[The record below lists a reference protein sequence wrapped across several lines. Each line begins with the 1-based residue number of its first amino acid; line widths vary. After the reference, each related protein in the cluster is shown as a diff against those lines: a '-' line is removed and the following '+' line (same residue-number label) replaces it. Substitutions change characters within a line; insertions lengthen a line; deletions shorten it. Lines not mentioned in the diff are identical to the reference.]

1 MNYDHYAAQARA
13 EYEVFSHALIADYL
27 AHSNAGGDLHAVGT
41 FRASG
46 LAIVARFVD
55 RAKELTNL
63 YLAPMGGGGLRD
75 ARDHPYLNT
84 LRQIAIK
91 NLNDLIVRLM
101 GGGNRLADTLTR
113 PAGAIG
119 ILLQRKLAKPAKP
132 ELVAVDRS
140 GRRWPADKLV
150 AVLTRD
156 FAYQAYLDAEIE
168 RFDLEGVE
176 MVTVVYPDPTHAQH
190 GLVMRLDEVG
200 LVRKSIFHPNSQ
212 ARLVPHVPT

>member
-1 MNYDHYAAQARA
+1 MDFNLYTSLARA
-13 EYEVFSHALIADYL
+13 EYASFSNALIADYL
-27 AHSNAGGDLHAVGT
+27 AHSNGGRDLHAVGT

-46 LAIVARFVD
+46 LAIVTRFVD
-55 RAKELTNL
+55 RAKELTNN
-63 YLAPMGGGGLRD
+63 YLAPQGGGGFRD
-75 ARDHPYLNT
+75 AREHPYLNA

-101 GGGNRLADTLTR
+101 GGSNRLADTLTR

-119 ILLQRKLAKPAKP
+119 ILLQQKLAKP
-132 ELVAVDRS
+132 ELVALDKS

-168 RFDLEGVE
+168 RMDEEGVE
-176 MVTVVYPDPTHAQH
+176 MVMVAYPDSTHAQH